1 MVLTL
6 VPTAAWAAEE
16 NKLTFALSDS
26 SAELTA
32 GDEDKTA
39 ELTISGTVTAGET
52 LADTDPVTFS
62 LKSSESQEQAGKI
75 SAEDGA
81 IKIEDTTLSGTATL
95 DYSGLEAGTYTAM
108 ATVNTTV
115 SGTTEEGGETPAAEG
130 DTTKVYTGTAEIE
143 IKAADT
149 GNPDEEVAAPTF
161 TPAAGEVEKDTTI
174 TLTSTTDGAKIY
186 FTMDGKDPTAESQ
199 EYSDQN
205 KPTISEAATVKA
217 IAVKDGKSSTVA
229 TAEYT
234 IKEASV
240 DPDPTEEVDAVTVA
254 LTAPEKG
261 AVPATTIE
269 AAGNHGAGT
278 IEWAGDLTEAG
289 KFKGGVAYTA
299 TVTLAPAEGKAWA
312 NTVTVTVTGQ
322 TAKEPTVKDGNL
334 TFTVEYAALDA
345 AVLSSIAVTTLPT
358 KVTYEVGDDFDPAG
372 MVVTGTFDDG
382 TTKELT
388 TDEYTL
394 SGNENLAAGE
404 QPVTITSK
412 SLLAEKTATVTVT
425 VKKKTA
431 ELAVGEAPTF
441 SGTVTYGDASLGGT
455 LTGGKVTIKDAEQKT
470 VVTGTWAWK
479 EGQKPAAAGEQKFIA
494 AFTPEDSDTYEYAP
508 LETEITVTV
517 AQATP
522 TFTVENQSVSTKN
535 DPTID
540 RVVVPEKADG
550 VNGAKVSGT
559 FKWIKG
565 ENVVDE
571 LDTNPFENK
580 TSGDK
585 VTIWWTFT
593 PDASETNYVG
603 DVLKGSVEI
612 TMTDKSVVTVQ
623 FPQDAVSV
631 VYGETP
637 AANVATVL
645 LDNIANEE
653 IAVAYTSSNT
663 DVAGFNAE
671 TGVLEVKKV
680 GNTVITATV
689 AAEKNGA
696 YDEATATYTL
706 AVTARPIT
714 ITADDKTM
722 KAGEAE
728 PAYTYTLGGTLAYE
742 DKIGSVAMT
751 VEGEKTEGI
760 HAIKVGDVTFATG
773 EATNYEITKVNG
785 TLTVEAAD
793 TPAPGEGLTI
803 TPSSVSIAS
812 GKVNTAAS
820 ATFKVSGGTPGYTV
834 EKVNGPDWLNVS
846 INGDTV
852 TISGTRPATAQAAA
866 TLTVKITDST
876 AETPLVKTVAV
887 AVGAVTKPSSGGGSS
902 SGGSGGGGGGGSS
915 SVTVPVSGDDKSVE
929 VSAKVS
935 GSTATIDKIE
945 GLNKVLDGDVDTG
958 VVEIDLTALKKDIDT
973 VKLPAAALED
983 IAKAAADA
991 DNDVEG
997 LAVKLD
1003 SGTVEFDADALEAI
1017 ADQASGSTIE
1027 LKLEKSNANGLNS
1040 SQKDAVKDMD
1050 IHGHFDLTLN
1060 GGRAIVDFKGGRVS
1074 VKIPFAVP
1082 SGKEAANFVVIY
1094 VANDGSVE
1102 EMRTNC
1108 SGGYISFT
1116 TDHFSKYVIAY
1127 KAPEPVE
1134 PVEETP
1140 VAADCDG
1147 GSSCPAH
1154 KFTDVNTSL
1163 WYHKAVDYAIN
1174 NSLMSGVGENTFSPN
1189 ANLSRAMLAQI
1200 LYNLAGRPA
1209 AAGASDF
1216 NDVAEGMWYTN
1227 AIAWAA
1233 ENGVV
1238 SGLGNG
1244 KFGPNDNITREQLAV
1259 MLYRYAGSP
1268 AAGGSLDGFADAGK
1282 VSGYAQNGLVWA
1294 TGNGVMSGKGGGMLD
1309 PQGLATRAEVAQM
1322 LYNYLNK

>member
-1 MVLTL
+1 MV
-6 VPTAAWAAEE
+6 
-16 NKLTFALSDS
+16 
-26 SAELTA
+26 
-32 GDEDKTA
+32 
-39 ELTISGTVTAGET
+39 
-52 LADTDPVTFS
+52 
-62 LKSSESQEQAGKI
+62 
-75 SAEDGA
+75 
-81 IKIEDTTLSGTATL
+81 
-95 DYSGLEAGTYTAM
+95 
-108 ATVNTTV
+108 TVNTTV

-269 AAGNHGAGT
+269 AAGDHGAGT

-289 KFKGGVAYTA
+289 KFKGGAAYTA

-312 NTVTVTVTGQ
+312 DTVTVTVTGQ

-412 SLLAEKTATVTVT
+412 SPLAEKTATVKVTVT
-425 VKKKTA
+425 KKTA

-441 SGTVTYGDASLGGT
+441 SGTVTYGDSSLGGT
-455 LTGGKVTIKDAEQKT
+455 PSGGKVTIKDAEQET

-479 EGQKPAAAGEQKFIA
+479 EGQKPKAAGDQKFIA
-494 AFTPEDSDTYEYAP
+494 AFTPEESDTYEYAP

-535 DPTID
+535 GATLD

-550 VNGAKVSGT
+550 VNGEKVSGT
-559 FKWIKG
+559 FKWIKS
-565 ENVVDE
+565 ENDTAE
-571 LDTNPFENK
+571 LGVNPFENK
-580 TSGDK
+580 TSGEK

-645 LDNIANEE
+645 LDNVANEE

-689 AAEKNGA
+689 AAEENGA

-751 VEGEKTEGI
+751 VEGDKTEGT

-773 EATNYEITKVNG
+773 EETNYEITKVNG

-876 AETPLVKTVAV
+876 AETSLAKTVAV

-1294 TGNGVMSGKGGGMLD
+1294 TSNGVMSGKGGGMLD

-1322 LYNYLNK
+1322 LYNYLNR